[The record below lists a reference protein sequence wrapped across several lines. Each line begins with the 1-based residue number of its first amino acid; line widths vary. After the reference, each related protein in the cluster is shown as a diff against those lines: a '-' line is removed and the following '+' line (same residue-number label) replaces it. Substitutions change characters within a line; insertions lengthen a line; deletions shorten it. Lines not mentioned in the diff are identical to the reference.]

1 MQHRE
6 ARDEKHE
13 SIPSH
18 SNQTRNK
25 RNPIGRKEAKLWLS
39 ADASILYVEN
49 PKDATKILLQ

>member
-1 MQHRE
+1 MKHRE
-6 ARDEKHE
+6 PRDEKRK

-25 RNPIGRKEAKLWLS
+25 RNPIGRKEAKLSLS
-39 ADASILYVEN
+39 AEDSVLYVEN

>member
-1 MQHRE
+1 MKHRE
-6 ARDEKHE
+6 PRYEKRK

-25 RNPIGRKEAKLWLS
+25 RNPIGRKEAKLSLS
-39 ADASILYVEN
+39 AEDSVLYVEN